1 MGTYW
6 VPATLLLLFAFGRT
20 HSEEHYSDQI
30 VRRVTVHGSVIV
42 PCPNFRAQA
51 MTFKLFK
58 GSTVIASKS
67 TENAQKMTEEKIS
80 LRMNMENKTCFV
92 LNNVTM
98 DQTGLY
104 TCEADKTYPPPMVKV
119 VEKPQAIVIVDEPQR
134 PNVREYE
141 LPLWVGLGVLTIYS
155 LITTYIALALRFRLR
170 RKDFTRHDYINM
182 KPIVRRKKQRILHPP
197 RLSWYRDPAT
207 STMSCNKHPSTRATH

>member
-1 MGTYW
+1 MCCYI
-6 VPATLLLLFAFGRT
+6 VLLHFFTRRGRSAMLT
-20 HSEEHYSDQI
+20 SYSDQI

-119 VEKPQAIVIVDEPQR
+119 VEKPQAIVIVDGEQCF
-134 PNVREYE
+134 V
-141 LPLWVGLGVLTIYS
+141 LFTLGFQ
-155 LITTYIALALRFRLR
+155 FRLR